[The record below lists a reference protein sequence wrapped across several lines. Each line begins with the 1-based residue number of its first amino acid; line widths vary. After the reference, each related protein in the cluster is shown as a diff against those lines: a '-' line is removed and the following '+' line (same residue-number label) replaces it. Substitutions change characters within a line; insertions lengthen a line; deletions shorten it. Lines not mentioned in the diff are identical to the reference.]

1 MAWRPIRIG
10 FLVIAA
16 CGTPAALSA
25 QDAGDVQGVRLD
37 TRVEYYEVPDTTLSE
52 AVARL
57 NQTRLQGPQGPP
69 SQGLTRYSIDAEWR
83 AVAGDGACRV
93 EDVVVTVDIVITLPE
108 WPVLAE
114 RPENEQRGWAVI
126 DRALRDHEYAHR
138 DLTVEAAKA
147 LREDLEGRETVG
159 CGTLEQVVQTALR
172 LAGGRL
178 HEAHEELDRSTPARL
193 PIG

>member
-1 MAWRPIRIG
+1 MNTT
-10 FLVIAA
+10 L
-16 CGTPAALSA
+16 
-25 QDAGDVQGVRLD
+25 
-37 TRVEYYEVPDTTLSE
+37 EYYEVPDTTLSE

-57 NQTRLQGPQGPP
+57 NQTRLQGPDGPP

-108 WPVLAE
+108 WPELPR
-114 RPENEQRGWAVI
+114 RPEREQRGWAQI
-126 DRALRDHEYAHR
+126 DGALRNHEYAHR

-147 LREDLEGRETVG
+147 LRDDLEGRETVG
-159 CGTLEQVVQTALR
+159 CGTLEQVVETSLR

-178 HEAHEELDRSTPARL
+178 NEAHAELDRSTPARL

>member
-1 MAWRPIRIG
+1 MLWPLGLSALLAW
-10 FLVIAA
+10 AA
-16 CGTPAALSA
+16 PTVLWA
-25 QDAGDVQGVRLD
+25 QDAGDLQGVRLD
-37 TRVEYYEVPDTTLSE
+37 TTLEYYEVPDTTLSE

-57 NQTRLQGPQGPP
+57 NQTRLQGPEGPP
-69 SQGLTRYSIDAEWR
+69 SQGLTQYSIDAEWR

-93 EDVVVTVDIVITLPE
+93 EDVLVKVDVVITLPE
-108 WPVLAE
+108 WPVLAS
-114 RPENEQRGWAVI
+114 RPEEEQRGWARI
-126 DRALRDHEYAHR
+126 DRALREHEYAHR

-159 CGTLEQVVQTALR
+159 CGTLEQVVETALR

-178 HEAHEELDRSTPARL
+178 HDAHAELDRSTPARL